1 LHGQVIEKGSRGSY
15 NQADKAGKP
24 YRILISDQGEFIMP
38 GLGTIVNA
46 AAVVAAGFLGLLLG
60 SRIKKNVQE
69 TIIIAMGVA
78 TLILAVAGT
87 LSKMLVVQEDGTL
100 AVQGTMT
107 MIISLAVGSVIGE
120 LLDLDG
126 KVNKFGSWLK
136 IKSGNAKDEGFVE
149 AFVTSSLTICIGAMA
164 VVGAIQDGISADH
177 SILFAKSVLDFLII
191 VVLSAAMGKGCI
203 FSAIPIVLLEG
214 SMTLLGVVI
223 KPLLTAQALN
233 NLSLVGNAII
243 VCVGINLIW
252 DRKIRVANML
262 PALILAVAMA
272 FLPFNLS

>member
-1 LHGQVIEKGSRGSY
+1 
-15 NQADKAGKP
+15 
-24 YRILISDQGEFIMP
+24 MP

-203 FSAIPIVLLEG
+203 FSAIPIVLL
-214 SMTLLGVVI
+214 GVVI

>member
-1 LHGQVIEKGSRGSY
+1 MHGQVIEKGSRGSY

>member
-1 LHGQVIEKGSRGSY
+1 MHGQVIEKGSRGSY

-164 VVGAIQDGISADH
+164 VVGAIQDGISPDH

>member
-1 LHGQVIEKGSRGSY
+1 
-15 NQADKAGKP
+15 
-24 YRILISDQGEFIMP
+24 MP

-272 FLPFNLS
+272 FLPYNLS